1 MSVMIR
7 PPYLRQFLF
16 VAALAMLSL
25 RALTPDGYMPGS
37 SGSGLLFELCPDG
50 MPAVVMAA
58 LDGTAG
64 HHHHH
69 HGNTDDSASVTATEQ
84 CPIGH
89 MLASA
94 VAVDVETQTD
104 IGPDAPTV
112 DVNYLSTTQRRLDS
126 AYHSR
131 APPA

>member
-1 MSVMIR
+1 MNLSGR
-7 PPYLRQFLF
+7 NPQFLLI
-16 VAALAMLSL
+16 AALAMLSL

-37 SGSGLLFELCPDG
+37 ANSGLLYELCPDG
-50 MPAVVMAA
+50 MPAEIMQVLA
-58 LDGTAG
+58 GGG

-69 HGNTDDSASVTATEQ
+69 HHHGSDDASSVTATEQ

-94 VAVDVETQTD
+94 AAVDTGSTPNALPDTPVFDQVPVAVLFR
-104 IGPDAPTV
+104 AAA
-112 DVNYLSTTQRRLDS
+112 TTYR
-126 AYHSR
+126 SR

>member
-1 MSVMIR
+1 MNLSVR
-7 PPYLRQFLF
+7 NRQFLL
-16 VAALAMLSL
+16 VAALATLSL

-37 SGSGLLFELCPDG
+37 ADSGLLYELCPEG
-50 MPAVVMAA
+50 MPAEIMQA
-58 LDGTAG
+58 LAGDG

-69 HGNTDDSASVTATEQ
+69 HGGSEEGASVSGTEQ

-94 VAVDVETQTD
+94 VAMDSGAVSDVLPDTPEFD
-104 IGPDAPTV
+104 DAPVAVYFRALATG
-112 DVNYLSTTQRRLDS
+112 YR
-126 AYHSR
+126 SR

>member
-1 MSVMIR
+1 MWSITR
-7 PPYLRQFLF
+7 NRQIFLT
-16 VAALAMLSL
+16 ASLLALSL

-37 SGSGLLFELCPDG
+37 AQSGLLYELCPDG
-50 MPAVVMAA
+50 MPPVVMQA
-58 LDGTAG
+58 LAGDG

-69 HGNTDDSASVTATEQ
+69 GDDDRSAAATSEQ

-94 VAVDVETQTD
+94 VIHDTGGLPELLPETPAFDDRPATLLLAV
-104 IGPDAPTV
+104 APA
-112 DVNYLSTTQRRLDS
+112 
-126 AYHSR
+126 AYRSR